1 MRERVE
7 EYELKIGSSDSRV
20 NAAAALSNEG
30 CYAID
35 CFTESSVVDYR
46 WDTYC
51 VYFWKGKA
59 FEAPD

>member
-30 CYAID
+30 YSAID
-35 CFTESSVVDYR
+35 FLTESSVVDYR
-46 WDTYC
+46 WETYH
-51 VYFWKGKA
+51 VYV
-59 FEAPD
+59 